1 MTPKQ
6 LESKAREALRK
17 AADPRVADGARRY
30 FKRFEKVRFLGI
42 RTPALRLI
50 ERGLHGQVK
59 GCWSH
64 AEMVEFAD
72 RMVRNRFNEEKAVGL
87 IMLGRDWRRY
97 ERILLATVRRWL
109 EEDRCADWSLTDL
122 LATKVLAP
130 LIRRFDGME
139 EEIREWW
146 RAENLW
152 VRRAGV
158 VSFVPLAREER
169 YQGLAYDAVT
179 ALAGDR
185 EDLIQKA
192 CGWLLREAG
201 KKDAGRLEEYLLR
214 QKSALGRTTVRY
226 AIERFPEKK
235 RKQLLEATRGRG

>member
-6 LESKAREALRK
+6 LESQARETLRK
-17 AADPRVADGARRY
+17 AADPKVAEGARMY
-30 FKRFEKVRFLGI
+30 FKRWEKVFFHGI
-42 RTPALRLI
+42 RTPDLRLI
-50 ERGLHGQVK
+50 ERGLYQQVK

-64 AEMVEFAD
+64 AEIVEFAG

-87 IMLGRDWRRY
+87 IMLGRDWKRY
-97 ERILLATVRRWL
+97 ERDLLATARGWL
-109 EEDRCADWSLTDL
+109 EEDRCGDWSLTDL
-122 LATKVLAP
+122 LSTKVLAP

-158 VSFVPLAREER
+158 VSFVPLVRDAR
-169 YQGLAYDAVT
+169 YQELAYGAVT

-201 KKDAGRLEEYLLR
+201 KKDEGRLEQYLLR
-214 QKSALGRTTVRY
+214 QKNALGRTTVRY
-226 AIERFPEKK
+226 AIERFPEEK
-235 RKQLLEATRGRG
+235 RKRLLAATRG